1 MKTYVLIDFANLMFR
16 CKYVGNGDI
25 YQKAG
30 MALHL
35 CFNSLRMIWRKF
47 NADHAV
53 VCLEGGS
60 WRKKYYSSYKA
71 DRRIKEAA
79 KSKKDIEDDKFYF
92 KTMDTF
98 TDYLKNKTNVT
109 VLQTDDAEADD
120 FIARWIQVHPDD
132 KHIIFSGD
140 SDFYQLLSD
149 KVKIYDG
156 VKGWTISTDAVLDE
170 NDKPAT
176 KTKTITTKVGN
187 KTKKTTT
194 NELILPP
201 NPEYELFK
209 KILRGDS
216 SDNIMGSIK
225 PGTRENGTIKNPGIL
240 EAFNDRHIKGWNWNT
255 IMLNEWEKP
264 VGENEDGSLIIN
276 KVN

>member
-98 TDYLKNKTNVT
+98 TDYLKNKTN
-109 VLQTDDAEADD
+109 
-120 FIARWIQVHPDD
+120 
-132 KHIIFSGD
+132 
-140 SDFYQLLSD
+140 
-149 KVKIYDG
+149 
-156 VKGWTISTDAVLDE
+156 
-170 NDKPAT
+170 
-176 KTKTITTKVGN
+176 
-187 KTKKTTT
+187 
-194 NELILPP
+194 
-201 NPEYELFK
+201 
-209 KILRGDS
+209 
-216 SDNIMGSIK
+216 
-225 PGTRENGTIKNPGIL
+225 
-240 EAFNDRHIKGWNWNT
+240 
-255 IMLNEWEKP
+255 
-264 VGENEDGSLIIN
+264 
-276 KVN
+276 